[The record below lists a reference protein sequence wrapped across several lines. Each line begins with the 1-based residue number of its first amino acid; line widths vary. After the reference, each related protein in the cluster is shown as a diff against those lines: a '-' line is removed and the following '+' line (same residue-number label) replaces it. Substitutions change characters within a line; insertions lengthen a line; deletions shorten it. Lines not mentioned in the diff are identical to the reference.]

1 MEHPLFQSAREIYC
15 YASFR
20 GEAETVRLMEEA
32 VITYRERKFY
42 GMLNGLPKDPVI
54 LLSVVNTRLRDCY
67 PTLDALCEDLEVSRK
82 DLEEKLGQT
91 GYEYM
96 KEKNQFV

>member
-1 MEHPLFQSAREIYC
+1 
-15 YASFR
+15 
-20 GEAETVRLMEEA
+20 MEEA